1 MTNLKDLK
9 WKGLEYIKYPKDGTE
24 KRNISMS
31 EALEVVYGSYGDTD
45 MSRDMLSIPNRIPCR
60 FSEIEVVGVTD
71 GGHKLV
77 PMAGLEFL
85 VPDGAEY
92 DEKGN
97 RL

>member
-1 MTNLKDLK
+1 MKKLMF
-9 WKGLEYIKYPKDGTE
+9 IKYPKDGSE
-24 KRNISMS
+24 KREITIS
-31 EALEVVYGSYGDTD
+31 EALEVVFGSYGDTD

-60 FSEIEVVGVTD
+60 FSVIEVADVTN
-71 GGHKLV
+71 GHKLV

-92 DEKGN
+92 DENGN